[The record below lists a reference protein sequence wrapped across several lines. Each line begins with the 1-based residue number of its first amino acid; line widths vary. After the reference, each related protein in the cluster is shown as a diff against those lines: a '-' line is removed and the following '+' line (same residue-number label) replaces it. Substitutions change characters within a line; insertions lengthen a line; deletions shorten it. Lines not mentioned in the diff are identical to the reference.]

1 MEGCPSGLH
10 ELLLYEASSATTGDP
25 NVAGRPAPDAIKRR
39 FQQPIY
45 PSYPP
50 SSFFVA
56 PEEPPLSQ
64 GAHGCWEQPSDCAYA
79 LHLVSGQQ
87 RSESG
92 GLLRECSQEFK
103 QCSLAPAPAQRRMS
117 CHSLTRRHHLTG
129 AVDIF
134 NSSGPTVVEGGAE
147 QSSVGSTRHELSYD
161 DMRPFLVGG
170 DRERRDECRTNA

>member
-129 AVDIF
+129 AVDSLQQQWA
-134 NSSGPTVVEGGAE
+134 NSRRRRRRAE
-147 QSSVGSTRHELSYD
+147 QRRQYSSRAVLRRYEAISRGW
-161 DMRPFLVGG
+161 RP
-170 DRERRDECRTNA
+170 